1 MGLVLQGW
9 VWSLAALDHRVC
21 SGSWDSTVKLWDMAA
36 DGQQFGEI
44 KCEGSWGGGTGGL
57 GPCLVTAQPHA
68 PCVPRG
74 KAAVLCLSYRPD
86 ILVTGTYDKKVTVY
100 DPRGGLGA
108 RTGESKAAWGLQG
121 HAGEGDAQAHNLA
134 GVRVI
139 EADANH
145 SRVAYAVLR
154 ATQATSE
161 VGRG

>member
-1 MGLVLQGW
+1 MRGPGEG
-9 VWSLAALDHRVC
+9 AL
-21 SGSWDSTVKLWDMAA
+21 G
-36 DGQQFGEI
+36 GQ
-44 KCEGSWGGGTGGL
+44 
-57 GPCLVTAQPHA
+57 GPCLVIAQPHA

-121 HAGEGDAQAHNLA
+121 HAGEGDTQAHNLA
-134 GVRVI
+134 GVRVT

-145 SRVAYAVLR
+145 SRVTYAVLR
-154 ATQATSE
+154 ATQVMSE